1 MDELTL
7 QRINLLPRAQ
17 ALSAGDSVFS
27 DEERQ
32 FIAEIYKSLLGKDI
46 PNCSCRNRFT
56 DALIEIC
63 STFKIKLNM
72 SKCQYQLLAG
82 VIIWLGTE
90 CYSNHNLTDEVAEE
104 YLRRFPEAREK
115 EFQVW
120 PEEEPQAKENA
131 EAVIEEAK
139 KILNESTE
147 ALRESE
153 GEITEE
159 SVQRIIAC
167 QNTLE
172 EVIDGGCIVNIEAA
186 TEGLKQ
192 AWGHAE
198 RKPEPAQ
205 DPADNGEGQG
215 EGDPDPDQGEDNGEG
230 EGDGD
235 NGQNQ
240 DPDPEPEPAKPS
252 KTKKGK

>member
-63 STFKIKLNM
+63 AIFKIKLNM
-72 SKCQYQLLAG
+72 SKCKYQLFAG

-131 EAVIEEAK
+131 EAVIKEAK

-172 EVIDGGCIVNIEAA
+172 EVIEGGFIVHIESAMG
-186 TEGLKQ
+186 GLKGAWEQ
-192 AWGHAE
+192 AE
-198 RKPEPAQ
+198 KKPLPVQEPI
-205 DPADNGEGQG
+205 DNGEGQG
-215 EGDPDPDQGEDNGEG
+215 DDDQAQGQGEG
-230 EGDGD
+230 EGD
-235 NGQNQ
+235 NGQNT
-240 DPDPEPEPAKPS
+240 DPNPDPEPAKPA

>member
-63 STFKIKLNM
+63 AIFKIKLNM
-72 SKCQYQLLAG
+72 SKCKYQLFAG

-104 YLRRFPEAREK
+104 YLRRFPQAREK
-115 EFQVW
+115 EFQAW
-120 PEEEPQAKENA
+120 PEEEPKSNKEP

-139 KILNESTE
+139 KLLNESTE
-147 ALRESE
+147 GLRESE
-153 GEITEE
+153 AEITEE

-172 EVIDGGCIVNIEAA
+172 EVIEGGFIVHIESAMG
-186 TEGLKQ
+186 GLKG

-205 DPADNGEGQG
+205 DHADNGEGQG
-215 EGDPDPDQGEDNGEG
+215 EGDSNPDQDEDNG

>member
-46 PNCSCRNRFT
+46 PNCSCRNRYA

-63 STFKIKLNM
+63 STFKIKTNM
-72 SKCQYQLLAG
+72 SKCKYQLLAG

-120 PEEEPQAKENA
+120 PEEEPQDKKE
-131 EAVIEEAK
+131 V
-139 KILNESTE
+139 
-147 ALRESE
+147 
-153 GEITEE
+153 
-159 SVQRIIAC
+159 
-167 QNTLE
+167 
-172 EVIDGGCIVNIEAA
+172 
-186 TEGLKQ
+186 
-192 AWGHAE
+192 
-198 RKPEPAQ
+198 EPALV
-205 DPADNGEGQG
+205 PADNGEGQG
-215 EGDPDPDQGEDNGEG
+215 EGDPDPDSSEGDNEG

-252 KTKKGK
+252 KAKKGK